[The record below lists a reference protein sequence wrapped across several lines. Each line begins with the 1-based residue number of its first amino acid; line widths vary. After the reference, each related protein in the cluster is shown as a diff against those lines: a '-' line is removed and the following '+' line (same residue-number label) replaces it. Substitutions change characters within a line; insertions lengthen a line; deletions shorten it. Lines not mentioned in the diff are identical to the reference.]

1 MKKQPKLYGRKKIN
15 KLDLLLAA
23 VAVVIG
29 VAALWIS
36 IGISVRNA
44 GAQAAVAF
52 RDLAVGLGFVFNV
65 GKYGEAVVVA
75 VFVTVIFYS
84 SLLCLIIGTIY
95 LIKKKLNDRVPG
107 LVAQFVAAI
116 GICFY
121 FCFAYELLGGSASF
135 TVNIFWPI
143 LLSMMVGI
151 LICLMVFAIWA
162 TFNTKYNVE
171 LDAKPVEEA
180 APVEEKVEEQPAPVE
195 EKVEEVVEEE
205 EEAEEE
211 EEEIEEEAEQGEE
224 DDIFSKLGKR
234 RKRIPFQKRIA
245 KCDPDTKDRYKMIVN
260 ALNEYEF
267 NDRISIPGETFSYK
281 RERLIFLTFSG
292 KTLKAHFKLSPR
304 RFEDSPIPAKD
315 ASDVKKYEDIP
326 MYLKIKS
333 DLAARRVIA
342 LGRELAEKHEVPK
355 K

>member
-65 GKYGEAVVVA
+65 VKYGEAVVVA

-95 LIKKKLNDRVPG
+95 LFKKKLKDRVPG

-135 TVNIFWPI
+135 TVNVFWPI
-143 LLSMMVGI
+143 ILCMMVGI
-151 LICLMVFAIWA
+151 LICLMVIAIWA

-171 LDAKPVEEA
+171 LGAKPVEEA

-195 EKVEEVVEEE
+195 EAPVEEVVEEE
-205 EEAEEE
+205 EE
-211 EEEIEEEAEQGEE
+211 EIEEEVEQGEE
-224 DDIFSKLGKR
+224 DIFSKLGKR